1 MVKKPLCD
9 CVVLAMGYKPEASL
23 ADQLESEDLEVQK
36 IADGVR
42 MSNAFVANTKG
53 FDSVEEE
60 RAIALSIYIKIKDIL
75 CYLHKPFPRVEIQQA
90 FQFEFCFKIIPICAG
105 HSLIIQFERNIV

>member
-42 MSNAFVANTKG
+42 MSNAFVANM
-53 FDSVEEE
+53 
-60 RAIALSIYIKIKDIL
+60 Y
-75 CYLHKPFPRVEIQQA
+75 
-90 FQFEFCFKIIPICAG
+90 
-105 HSLIIQFERNIV
+105 

>member
-42 MSNAFVANTKG
+42 MSNAFVANTEG

-60 RAIALSIYIKIKDIL
+60 RAIALSIFIKLKIYYVI
-75 CYLHKPFPRVEIQQA
+75 YTSHFPVLRSIRLS
-90 FQFEFCFKIIPICAG
+90 
-105 HSLIIQFERNIV
+105 SLSSALKSSPYAPAIV